1 MSVRIQKP
9 FKYKNALLKPNNIV
23 SQVEEWFVPDALKH
37 STYCSHGKRALNKLK
52 TETLFIYFFFS
63 KKFRNRVFLTS
74 TFSTR
79 PR

>member
-1 MSVRIQKP
+1 MSVRI
-9 FKYKNALLKPNNIV
+9 KYKNALLKPNNIV
-23 SQVEEWFVPDALKH
+23 SQVEEWFVPAALKH
-37 STYCSHGKRALNKLK
+37 STYCSHGKRTLNTLK
-52 TETLFIYFFFS
+52 HETLIIYFFS